1 VKYFDYEAE
10 DLDTGFDV
18 EGFLERSQ
26 KRHKTRLRQQ
36 LERIENQLEE
46 RDRIFEERRSG
57 IQSKL
62 DQRLEELEA
71 AYRLSGDV
79 EDVKQEIKELYIA
92 LDQVKKENWSDRQ
105 ELEKERRELIR
116 ELDELSDSN
125 LDRLF

>member
-1 VKYFDYEAE
+1 MKYFDYEAE

-18 EGFLERSQ
+18 EKFLEESQ

-36 LERIENQLEE
+36 LERIENQLED

-57 IQSKL
+57 LQSKL

-116 ELDELSDSN
+116 ELEELSDSE
-125 LDRLF
+125 LGRLF

>member
-18 EGFLERSQ
+18 EGFLEKSQ
-26 KRHKTRLRQQ
+26 KRNKTRLEQQ

-79 EDVKQEIKELYIA
+79 EDVKQEIEELYIA
-92 LDQVKKENWSDRQ
+92 LDQVEQENWSDRQ

-116 ELDELSDSN
+116 ELDELSDPD